1 MPKIVFTGGGS
12 AGHVVPNTAIAAEL
26 SQNKQNKLFYIGTN
40 GIEKRII
47 SNTGM
52 PFFEISCPKFTR
64 SFSFKNAAIP
74 FSLMRA
80 VRSAR
85 RVLKKIGPDLVFS
98 KGGFVSLPVVLAAAK
113 EKIPVLTHESDL
125 TPGLTTRLIA
135 KKCRYVLTSFPETA
149 TLFANGKFTG
159 SPLRKELFI
168 EKDVGYVRGD
178 GKKTLLVFGG
188 GSGSRALNDAVF
200 QNLEP
205 LLKFCRILHVVGEKN
220 LSAAPVKEGYTP
232 IGYEK
237 NMAILYKKAD
247 AVVARAGSNTLC
259 ELLALRIPSLIV
271 PLEKGSRG
279 DQKQNA
285 EYFSKRGL
293 IRVLSENELSKK
305 LIQSVN
311 ELFNDAALTAA
322 LSNNPFR
329 VSGNARILQTIRETL
344 GDTK

>member
-26 SQNKQNKLFYIGTN
+26 SADKKNKLFYIGTN
-40 GIEKRII
+40 GIEKRLI
-47 SNTGM
+47 SHTGM
-52 PFFEISCPKFTR
+52 PFFEIDCPKFTR
-64 SFSFKNAAIP
+64 SFSLKNAAIP
-74 FSLMRA
+74 FSLAAA

-85 RVLKKIGPDLVFS
+85 RILKELCPDLVFS

-149 TLFANGKFTG
+149 KLFPNGKFSG

-168 EKDVGYVRGD
+168 QKRTGYVRGD

-188 GSGSRALNDAVF
+188 GSGSRAINDAVF
-200 QNLEP
+200 KNLDE
-205 LLKFCRILHVVGEKN
+205 LLKFCRVLHVVGAKN
-220 LSAAPVKEGYTP
+220 VSAAPVKEGYTP

-237 NMAILYKKAD
+237 NMAILYQKAD
-247 AVVARAGSNTLC
+247 AVVARAGSNTLF
-259 ELLALRIPSLIV
+259 ELLTLRIPSLIV

-285 EYFSKRGL
+285 EYFAKRGL
-293 IRVLSENELSKK
+293 IRVVTESELPEK
-305 LIQSVN
+305 LVKSVDA
-311 ELFNDAALTAA
+311 LFQDAALQST
-322 LSNNPFR
+322 LSDNPFR
-329 VSGNARILQTIRETL
+329 LSGNAIVLQTIQEVL
-344 GDTK
+344 GAEK